1 MLFFKHPKVVPT
13 LKLLINGNPI
23 EQVTNF
29 NFLGITIDQNITWSD
44 HITKISIKVARVI
57 GILSKLKHI
66 FPRNILRT
74 IYNSLIHP
82 HLIYGLYLNW
92 GFSPKRLIILQKKA
106 VRTISLSRYLSHSTP
121 LFKNLKILK
130 IDDQYSIQLYKLYYK
145 NTNNLLP
152 SYFNSFTPYYNNEEH
167 SHNLRSMTLRLPM
180 TRREFF
186 VQSTKYQLLKLV
198 RETSVIDLNR
208 TVSSTIYQF
217 SAFFKY
223 SIINRYDPF
232 CTIDHCYVCG

>member
-1 MLFFKHPKVVPT
+1 MYADDTTLVSHLENFCATNIEIEREINQEISKVDTWLLSNKLVLNVAKSKFMLFFKHTKVVPT

-74 IYNSLIHP
+74 IYNSLIYP
-82 HLIYGLYLNW
+82 HLIYGLYLW
-92 GFSPKRLIILQKKA
+92 GFSPKRLIIMQKKA

-130 IDDQYSIQLYKLYYK
+130 IDDQYSIQL
-145 NTNNLLP
+145 NLQ
-152 SYFNSFTPYYNNEEH
+152 
-167 SHNLRSMTLRLPM
+167 TLL
-180 TRREFF
+180 
-186 VQSTKYQLLKLV
+186 
-198 RETSVIDLNR
+198 
-208 TVSSTIYQF
+208 
-217 SAFFKY
+217 
-223 SIINRYDPF
+223 
-232 CTIDHCYVCG
+232 

>member
-29 NFLGITIDQNITWSD
+29 NFFGITIDQNITWSD

-74 IYNSLIHP
+74 IYNSLIYP
-82 HLIYGLYLNW
+82 HLIYGLYLW
-92 GFSPKRLIILQKKA
+92 GFSPKRLIIMQKKA
-106 VRTISLSRYLSHSTP
+106 VRTILLSRYLSHSTP

-152 SYFNSFTPYYNNEEH
+152 SYFNSFTLYYTNEEH
-167 SHNLRSMTLRLPM
+167 SHNLRSMTLRLLK
-180 TRREFF
+180 TWREFF

-208 TVSSTIYQF
+208 TVISTIYQF
-217 SAFFKY
+217 SAIFKY
-223 SIINRYDPF
+223 SIINRYDPI
-232 CTIDHCYVCG
+232 CTIDQCYVCG